1 MLNLLICRSEHLYII
16 LELCWIKKFVLINY
30 KSVLEVLVWV
40 AEISFVVLGS
50 RQRKERLYHIDDTPS
65 GVAEVIQ
72 DLDRSHEV
80 SETCALVSYSSEPM

>member
-1 MLNLLICRSEHLYII
+1 MLNLLICCSERLYIVPKF
-16 LELCWIKKFVLINY
+16 CSIKSLYSKITKLLLRYWYECVEIRFVA
-30 KSVLEVLVWV
+30 V
-40 AEISFVVLGS
+40 GS

-80 SETCALVSYSSEPM
+80 SETCALVSYSSGSM